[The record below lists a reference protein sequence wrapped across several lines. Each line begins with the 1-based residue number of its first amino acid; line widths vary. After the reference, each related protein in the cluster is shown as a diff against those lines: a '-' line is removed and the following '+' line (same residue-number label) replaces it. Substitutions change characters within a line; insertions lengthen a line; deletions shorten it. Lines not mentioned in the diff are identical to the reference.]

1 MWIILNDAFL
11 SVVALPDRPDSLLV
25 RARFP
30 DDIEAVF
37 PGAKVEVSETRDY
50 RFRSV
55 IDRAVVGAAIA
66 QRVDEVTY
74 PNFKSSVSEDWRHAL
89 YLSVWSLFQRE
100 QQRRAK
106 PMARAEPGF
115 EFTFEAGDVD
125 EAQPLIYHW
134 KITNSAGEVLFQY
147 VGKAKHGSRRPTRH
161 YRRNVDRLLNGHPY
175 RKGAPDAF
183 REVHHELAAASRAG
197 HTIVLRLLRN
207 VRPGENINDAEREEQ
222 ERYGC
227 VTHFADGSARW
238 IGKAEDIQMLGA
250 YVGSVN
256 LLSDEQQ
263 QINAENAETLKAIRE
278 ELRKAFAEPSPPSGD

>member
-1 MWIILNDAFL
+1 MHAFGTQFAEAGVDIDVGADRTPARGSRLAGSTFDGGLPMWIILNDAFL

-66 QRVDEVTY
+66 QRVDEVSY

-227 VTHFADGSARW
+227 RPMSAP
-238 IGKAEDIQMLGA
+238 
-250 YVGSVN
+250 N
-256 LLSDEQQ
+256 
-263 QINAENAETLKAIRE
+263 RE
-278 ELRKAFAEPSPPSGD
+278 RLMESER